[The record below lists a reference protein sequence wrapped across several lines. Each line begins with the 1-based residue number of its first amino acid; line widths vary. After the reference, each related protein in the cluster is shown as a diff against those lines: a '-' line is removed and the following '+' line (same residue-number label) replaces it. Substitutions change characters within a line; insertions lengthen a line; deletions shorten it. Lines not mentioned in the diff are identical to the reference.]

1 MSLHK
6 VPFIFPFKIFLVI
19 IVRFS
24 FLFYFQ
30 TYFQVSPLIFDLHH
44 FDSFSLTISL
54 LWETKY
60 AILRS
65 CFKGKLQL
73 PVSFAPVYLT

>member
-6 VPFIFPFKIFLVI
+6 LPFIFHFKKFLVI

-30 TYFQVSPLIFDLHH
+30 TYFQVSLNFDLHH

>member
-1 MSLHK
+1 MSSHK
-6 VPFIFPFKIFLVI
+6 VPFIFPFKKISVI

-24 FLFYFQ
+24 FIFYFQ
-30 TYFQVSPLIFDLHH
+30 TYFQASLIFDLYH